1 MSKREELR
9 KKRQE
14 AARRQQF
21 IVIGVV
27 ALAAI
32 VVAGILIWPN
42 LQPVGAIV
50 TAEPEIFPRVDGS
63 ALGPQDARAIIQ
75 VFSDFKCPFCQRFAD
90 GAERQVIDSY
100 IATGQSVRLD
110 YLHFI
115 VIDGNVGGNE
125 SRRAAEAS
133 ECAAEQGKFWEY
145 HAIVYANQTGE
156 AVGTYPDRKLKA
168 FAETIG
174 LDTAAFNTC
183 FDTGR
188 YARSVTQDETVAR
201 QLGVNSTPT
210 VFVNGTRVNNP
221 LDFNEISALIDAA
234 LGQ

>member
-1 MSKREELR
+1 M
-9 KKRQE
+9 RQ
-14 AARRQQF
+14 
-21 IVIGVV
+21 IKD
-27 ALAAI
+27 
-32 VVAGILIWPN
+32 
-42 LQPVGAIV
+42 
-50 TAEPEIFPRVDGS
+50 T
-63 ALGPQDARAIIQ
+63 
-75 VFSDFKCPFCQRFAD
+75 
-90 GAERQVIDSY
+90 Y
-100 IATGQSVRLD
+100 IATGQSVRLE
-110 YLHFI
+110 YRHYI

-145 HAIVYANQTGE
+145 QAIVFANHTGE

-188 YARSVTQDETVAR
+188 YAREVTSDEALGR

-210 VFVNGTRVNNP
+210 VFVNGVRVNNP

-234 LGQ
+234 LGR